1 MICQKIAI
9 NFLKPHR
16 KLRCEETIDL
26 DLVRC
31 LTANELAMGF
41 LLLSVDYPSETHR
54 TQFAQNAG
62 PHSNFAS
69 PFHKFLA
76 ASATDDQWRR
86 VIRAIRENVKDSS
99 FLDDQPSPRPLKPND
114 DNYKVRNVICGMC
127 KLHLFALQLVVVPRF
142 FSRADVFRDILFS
155 IYDLRPFS
163 LRQITDF
170 GRLLLGK
177 DGNQRLQLQHLT
189 FKEEIQ
195 P

>member
-1 MICQKIAI
+1 
-9 NFLKPHR
+9 
-16 KLRCEETIDL
+16 
-26 DLVRC
+26 
-31 LTANELAMGF
+31 MGF

-54 TQFAQNAG
+54 TQFARNAG
-62 PHSNFAS
+62 PHSNFVS

-99 FLDDQPSPRPLKPND
+99 FLHDQSSPRPLKPND
-114 DNYKVRNVICGMC
+114 DNYQVRNMICGMC

-142 FSRADVFRDILFS
+142 FSRADVFRDIPFS
-155 IYDLRPFS
+155 IYNLRLFS
-163 LRQITDF
+163 LRQTMEL
-170 GRLLLGK
+170 GRILLGN
-177 DGNQRLQLQHLT
+177 DGNPRVQLKHLT